1 MEELKWKILGILAEA
16 KEPMRAAHI
25 AKALKKSTAQT
36 QIKYHLRRMIEY
48 GLVLVYE
55 DSGAERYAAQLLL
68 TSKRVR
74 GDFYAV
80 FAGATPKLQVYIDG
94 SRATRSP
101 VDVMLWNI
109 MGLLEVSKQQ
119 LERDMNH

>member
-1 MEELKWKILGILAEA
+1 MEELKWKILGVLAEA
-16 KEPMRAAHI
+16 KEPMRVTHI
-25 AKALKKSTAQT
+25 AKALKKPHAG
-36 QIKYHLRRMIEY
+36 IEYHLRRMIEY
-48 GLVLVYE
+48 GLVVVYE
-55 DSGAERYAAQLLL
+55 DGGAKRYAAQLLL

-74 GDFYAV
+74 NDFYAV

-94 SRATRSP
+94 SRATSSP

-119 LERDMNH
+119 LERDMKC

>member
-25 AKALKKSTAQT
+25 AKALKKPQT
-36 QIKYHLRRMIEY
+36 HIEYHLRRMIEY
-48 GLVLVYE
+48 GLLVVYE
-55 DSGAERYAAQLLL
+55 DGGAKRYAAQLLL

-80 FAGATPKLQVYIDG
+80 FAGATSKLQVYIDG
-94 SRATRSP
+94 SRARSSA

-119 LERDMNH
+119 LERDMKC